1 MSQRN
6 TAKPAVKAGPK
17 AFNADDYATAT
28 IPREEVQEIK
38 AAFDL
43 FDHDGSGSID
53 PLELKEAF
61 HAMGFTGSNKFV
73 YLIIA

>member
-6 TAKPAVKAGPK
+6 FAKETKAPVKAADKNGPK

-53 PLELKEAF
+53 PL
-61 HAMGFTGSNKFV
+61 
-73 YLIIA
+73 